1 MHVCVSMFANSNA
14 LPMHPPHLYFRIV
27 VTFTLL
33 YIAFRKCIALGWVV
47 KRQTTHPF
55 PVIQF
60 SVVTWIHYI
69 D

>member
-1 MHVCVSMFANSNA
+1 
-14 LPMHPPHLYFRIV
+14 MHPPHLYFRIV

-60 SVVTWIHYI
+60 SVVTWIHSI